1 MWEVLRMK
9 RNDKFSALYKINI
22 RLYSNNH
29 NISINIPKS
38 DIVSI
43 SIINNYDTMTFPIV
57 RFRLYSDIS
66 VIQSISEYPNDFYIC
81 GNFDGGIY
89 RMNDDEKSPIMI
101 KPIKSQ
107 SFQLK
112 MYIENKNIPSS
123 KMDNYIDG
131 EKKDDFLN
139 NDIKVPIEVYGY
151 NEKLIHLMKQ
161 KVQSIYKDM
170 SLLSVIED
178 IFHRNNIT
186 SYQID
191 PLFNQNKYNQIL
203 IPDLN
208 ISQALSFFESRY
220 GLYKKGGCIFGDI
233 DKIYICDTNVNNNI
247 KPLPIYVDSP
257 KNTNDMSGMKRTN
270 TDYFMETTAKGV
282 SIISETDIEKTLNS
296 PNLTSI
302 NVNDLTVK
310 SNLMQNLYAEEAGDV
325 DKMMISTPNI
335 LHKTLNQCVNDMY
348 IARIDEKITKV
359 DVSGVGFDVW
369 KLKINT
375 RYNLIFES
383 AMRGVKMNQCYRARY
398 MCHTFTNLDSDLF
411 IAQTTMNLCSN

>member
-29 NISINIPKS
+29 NISIDIPKS

-131 EKKDDFLN
+131 EKKDDSLN

-161 KVQSIYKDM
+161 KVQSIYRDM

-208 ISQALSFFESRY
+208 ISQTLSFLESRY
-220 GLYKKGGCIFGDI
+220 
-233 DKIYICDTNVNNNI
+233 
-247 KPLPIYVDSP
+247 
-257 KNTNDMSGMKRTN
+257 
-270 TDYFMETTAKGV
+270 
-282 SIISETDIEKTLNS
+282 
-296 PNLTSI
+296 
-302 NVNDLTVK
+302 
-310 SNLMQNLYAEEAGDV
+310 
-325 DKMMISTPNI
+325 
-335 LHKTLNQCVNDMY
+335 
-348 IARIDEKITKV
+348 
-359 DVSGVGFDVW
+359 
-369 KLKINT
+369 
-375 RYNLIFES
+375 
-383 AMRGVKMNQCYRARY
+383 
-398 MCHTFTNLDSDLF
+398 
-411 IAQTTMNLCSN
+411 